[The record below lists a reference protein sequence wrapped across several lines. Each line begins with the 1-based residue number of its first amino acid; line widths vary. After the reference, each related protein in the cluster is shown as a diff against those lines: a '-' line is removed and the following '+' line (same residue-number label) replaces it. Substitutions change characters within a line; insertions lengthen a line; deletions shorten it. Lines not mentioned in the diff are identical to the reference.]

1 MRTVTI
7 DCRFCQAVS
16 KRALSIGCLLAICF
30 WFCASVS
37 AQYRFD
43 SWTTDNG
50 LPQGSIN
57 SILQTRDGYIW
68 LATFGGLVRFDGLR
82 FQVSTPATLKDSGA
96 AASCGYTKIAAVTC
110 GSIPKVRD

>member
-1 MRTVTI
+1 MSGVTGSGRMKFVTSKI
-7 DCRFCQAVS
+7 DGYSFRQFGQACLLS
-16 KRALSIGCLLAICF
+16 ALLLGCLCLCSPHA
-30 WFCASVS
+30 VT

-68 LATFGGLVRFDGLR
+68 LATFGGLARFDGLR
-82 FQVSTPATLKDSGA
+82 FQVFNTSESTPKKFL
-96 AASCGYTKIAAVTC
+96 
-110 GSIPKVRD
+110 VR